1 MGQMGFYFDA
11 ENCIGC
17 HTCQIA
23 CKDVNRLEVGENF
36 RNVTTCAVGS
46 GWNVDMYHISIAC
59 NHCADPACVDKCP
72 TGAMYKD
79 EETGLV
85 LHNDEDCIGCES
97 CVAACPSGQ
106 PVLIESLGIVHKC
119 DACAGLRAQGE
130 QPSCVASCPQRVL
143 EFGDLEELKAA
154 HTDAQLVADCAAMP
168 DSSKTSPSLL
178 MEIREC
184 MLDADFDRI
193 IL

>member
-1 MGQMGFYFDA
+1 M
-11 ENCIGC
+11 
-17 HTCQIA
+17 
-23 CKDVNRLEVGENF
+23 
-36 RNVTTCAVGS
+36 
-46 GWNVDMYHISIAC
+46 
-59 NHCADPACVDKCP
+59 
-72 TGAMYKD
+72 
-79 EETGLV
+79 
-85 LHNDEDCIGCES
+85 
-97 CVAACPSGQ
+97 
-106 PVLIESLGIVHKC
+106 
-119 DACAGLRAQGE
+119 
-130 QPSCVASCPQRVL
+130 ASCPQRVL